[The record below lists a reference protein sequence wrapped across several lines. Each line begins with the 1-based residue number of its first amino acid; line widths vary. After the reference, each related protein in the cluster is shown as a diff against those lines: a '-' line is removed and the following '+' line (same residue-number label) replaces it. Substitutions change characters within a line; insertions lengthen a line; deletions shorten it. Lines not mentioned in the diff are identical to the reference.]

1 MTAHGCAPPIVTCTP
16 GVKHRTLPLAAT
28 WEFCERCYRLY
39 LAEDQATVGA
49 TEAKVVLQR
58 DIDLHVTCGI
68 GAEIQIAFGI
78 LIEDIDRW
86 RRNLMV
92 NGQHGEHRFQAAGSA
107 EQMTRHRFSG
117 VDH

>member
-1 MTAHGCAPPIVTCTP
+1 MVVHPLIVTCRARRKAPRSRSQRP
-16 GVKHRTLPLAAT
+16 GSFVSDAIDLYFAENQTAVSAA
-28 WEFCERCYRLY
+28 E
-39 LAEDQATVGA
+39 AE
-49 TEAKVVLQR
+49 VVLQR